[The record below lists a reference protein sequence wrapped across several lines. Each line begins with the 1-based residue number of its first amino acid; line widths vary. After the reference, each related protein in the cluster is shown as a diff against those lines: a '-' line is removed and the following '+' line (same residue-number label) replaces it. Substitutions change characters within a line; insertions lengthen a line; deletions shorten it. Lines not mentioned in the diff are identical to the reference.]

1 MADGPPSIP
10 GPLPSSF
17 DDDQDF
23 YNERPMQKVFR
34 KIKEEPLIPLGI
46 GLTSLAFVNA
56 YRALRRGDSKQA
68 NRMFRAR
75 VAAQGFTVIAML
87 AGSMYYQKDREKSK
101 ELRQLKEQRDAEE
114 KRLKWIRELEV
125 RDEEEKLMKARLEE
139 RRYLAQARRAE
150 EAEAAAA
157 ATATTTEEKPEAT
170 SGGTGGI
177 LGRIGLWPQGEKNG
191 GREEGCRG
199 TCGGNC
205 KRKSRE
211 KRRIQRAL
219 LVISA
224 RSSRPRRRTNSTTT
238 APTKK
243 LEPERSLVQSL

>member
-17 DDDQDF
+17 DSDQDF

-101 ELRQLKEQRDAEE
+101 ELRQLQEQRDAEE
-114 KRLKWIRELEV
+114 KRLRWIRELEA
-125 RDEEEKLMKARLEE
+125 RDDEEKAMKARLEQ
-139 RRYLAQARRAE
+139 RRQLVQAQRAE

-157 ATATTTEEKPEAT
+157 AAATTEEKPEAT

-177 LGRIGLWPQGEKNG
+177 LGRIGLWPQGEKK
-191 GREEGCRG
+191 EEEKKVAEELVEE
-199 TCGGNC
+199 TASE
-205 KRKSRE
+205 KSGKKKNPKSSLGDLGE
-211 KRRIQRAL
+211 I
-219 LVISA
+219 IS
-224 RSSRPRRRTNSTTT
+224 SQ
-238 APTKK
+238 KK
-243 LEPERSLVQSL
+243 D

>member
-157 ATATTTEEKPEAT
+157 AAATTTEEKPEAT

-177 LGRIGLWPQGEKNG
+177 LGRIGLWPQGEKT
-191 GREEGCRG
+191 EEEKKVAEELVEETASEKPGKKK
-199 TCGGNC
+199 NP
-205 KRKSRE
+205 KSSLGDLGE
-211 KRRIQRAL
+211 I
-219 LVISA
+219 IS
-224 RSSRPRRRTNSTTT
+224 SQ
-238 APTKK
+238 KK
-243 LEPERSLVQSL
+243 D

>member
-1 MADGPPSIP
+1 
-10 GPLPSSF
+10 
-17 DDDQDF
+17 
-23 YNERPMQKVFR
+23 
-34 KIKEEPLIPLGI
+34 
-46 GLTSLAFVNA
+46 
-56 YRALRRGDSKQA
+56 
-68 NRMFRAR
+68 MFRAR

-157 ATATTTEEKPEAT
+157 AAATTTEEKPEAT

-177 LGRIGLWPQGEKNG
+177 LGRIGLWPQGEKKEDEKKDA
-191 GREEGCRG
+191 EELVEETANEKLGKKK
-199 TCGGNC
+199 NP
-205 KRKSRE
+205 KSSLGDLGE
-211 KRRIQRAL
+211 I
-219 LVISA
+219 IS
-224 RSSRPRRRTNSTTT
+224 SQ
-238 APTKK
+238 KK
-243 LEPERSLVQSL
+243 D

>member
-17 DDDQDF
+17 DSDQDF

-101 ELRQLKEQRDAEE
+101 ELRQLQEQRDAEE
-114 KRLKWIRELEV
+114 KRLKWIRELEA
-125 RDEEEKLMKARLEE
+125 RDDEEKAMKARLEQ
-139 RRYLAQARRAE
+139 RRQLVQAQRAE

-157 ATATTTEEKPEAT
+157 AAATTTEEKPEAT

-177 LGRIGLWPQGEKNG
+177 LGQIGLWPQGEKK
-191 GREEGCRG
+191 EEEKKAAEELVEETASDKPGKKK
-199 TCGGNC
+199 NP
-205 KRKSRE
+205 KSSLGDLGE
-211 KRRIQRAL
+211 I
-219 LVISA
+219 IS
-224 RSSRPRRRTNSTTT
+224 SQ
-238 APTKK
+238 KK
-243 LEPERSLVQSL
+243 D

>member
-101 ELRQLKEQRDAEE
+101 ELRKLQEQRDAEE
-114 KRLKWIRELEV
+114 KRLKWIRELEA
-125 RDEEEKLMKARLEE
+125 RDDEEKAMKARLEK
-139 RRYLAQARRAE
+139 RRLLVQAQRAE

-157 ATATTTEEKPEAT
+157 TATTEEKAEAT
-170 SGGTGGI
+170 SGGNGGI
-177 LGRIGLWPQGEKNG
+177 LGRIGLWPQDERKEEEKKVAEELVEEIASDKSGKKKNPKSSLGDLGE
-191 GREEGCRG
+191 
-199 TCGGNC
+199 
-205 KRKSRE
+205 
-211 KRRIQRAL
+211 I
-219 LVISA
+219 IS
-224 RSSRPRRRTNSTTT
+224 SQ
-238 APTKK
+238 KK
-243 LEPERSLVQSL
+243 G

>member
-1 MADGPPSIP
+1 MADGPPSLP

-17 DDDQDF
+17 DSDQDF

-101 ELRQLKEQRDAEE
+101 ELRQLQEQRDAEE
-114 KRLKWIRELEV
+114 KRLRWIRELEA
-125 RDEEEKLMKARLEE
+125 RDDEEKAMKARLEQ
-139 RRYLAQARRAE
+139 RRQLVQAQRAE

-157 ATATTTEEKPEAT
+157 AAATTEEKPEAT

-177 LGRIGLWPQGEKNG
+177 LGRIGLWPQGEKK
-191 GREEGCRG
+191 EE
-199 TCGGNC
+199 
-205 KRKSRE
+205 E
-211 KRRIQRAL
+211 KKVAEE
-219 LVISA
+219 LVEE
-224 RSSRPRRRTNSTTT
+224 T
-238 APTKK
+238 AS
-243 LEPERSLVQSL
+243 ERSGKKKNPKSSLGDLGEIISSQKKD

>member
-1 MADGPPSIP
+1 MADGPPSMP

-17 DDDQDF
+17 DGDQEF

-101 ELRQLKEQRDAEE
+101 ELRQLQEQRDAEE
-114 KRLKWIRELEV
+114 KRLRWIRELEA
-125 RDEEEKLMKARLEE
+125 RDDEEKAMRARLEQ
-139 RRYLAQARRAE
+139 RRQQVVAQRAE
-150 EAEAAAA
+150 EAAAAA
-157 ATATTTEEKPEAT
+157 ATATTEEKPEAT
-170 SGGTGGI
+170 SGGNGGI
-177 LGRIGLWPQGEKNG
+177 LGRIGLWPQGEKK
-191 GREEGCRG
+191 EEE
-199 TCGGNC
+199 
-205 KRKSRE
+205 KKDAEEAVEDEAASDKSGKKKNPKSSLGDLGE
-211 KRRIQRAL
+211 I
-219 LVISA
+219 I
-224 RSSRPRRRTNSTTT
+224 SSR
-238 APTKK
+238 KK
-243 LEPERSLVQSL
+243 D

>member
-17 DDDQDF
+17 DSDQDF

-101 ELRQLKEQRDAEE
+101 ELRQLQEQRDAEE
-114 KRLKWIRELEV
+114 KRLKWIRELEA
-125 RDEEEKLMKARLEE
+125 RDDEEKAMKARLEQ
-139 RRYLAQARRAE
+139 RRQLVQAQRAE

-157 ATATTTEEKPEAT
+157 AAATTTEEKPEAT
-170 SGGTGGI
+170 SGGAGGI
-177 LGRIGLWPQGEKNG
+177 LGRIGLWPQGEK
-191 GREEGCRG
+191 EEEKKAAEELVEETASDKPGKKK
-199 TCGGNC
+199 NP
-205 KRKSRE
+205 KSSLGDLGE
-211 KRRIQRAL
+211 I
-219 LVISA
+219 IS
-224 RSSRPRRRTNSTTT
+224 SQ
-238 APTKK
+238 KK
-243 LEPERSLVQSL
+243 D